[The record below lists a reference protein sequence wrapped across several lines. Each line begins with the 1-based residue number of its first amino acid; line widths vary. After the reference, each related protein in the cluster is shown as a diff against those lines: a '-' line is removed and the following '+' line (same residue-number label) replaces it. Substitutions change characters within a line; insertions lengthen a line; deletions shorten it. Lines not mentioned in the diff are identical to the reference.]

1 MQTMFLQV
9 KPIIEGLKKSKSKF
23 QVIKTDLSEK
33 VPEDS
38 VRLWTKRGL
47 KPVTQGTAYVRFEGK
62 DKVYVYPLFFD
73 VEQ

>member
-9 KPIIEGLKKSKSKF
+9 KPIVEGLKKRKSKF
-23 QVIKTDLSEK
+23 QVIKTDLNEK

-38 VRLWTKRGL
+38 VRLWTERGF
-47 KPVTQGTAYVRFEGK
+47 KPVTQGTAYVKFEGR